1 MQIFAQT
8 RASCGLSQRIGSP
21 HSTVPQSHA
30 ERPIL
35 TVPNENPVRLVADVI
50 PQGQPRSS
58 SSLPTC
64 SSLMNETRGCTRV
77 QRSVVR
83 RQISK
88 AEQRRPS
95 AIDSGSFRRPGVRS
109 GGAVRRPAGR
119 PRLAPLP
126 VAEWV
131 VTRASPSLA
140 RDAFSTDDSSRN
152 MKSGFD
158 GARFHRARLN
168 DRGTRAESNQSPAP
182 HTLAAKGIA
191 A

>member
-1 MQIFAQT
+1 KSCAPCCGCHSPRPTAKLKQFADLFESGGQNSRMYACAKERSSAT
-8 RASCGLSQRIGSP
+8 DFKSRAEAA
-21 HSTVPQSHA
+21 HSTVA
-30 ERPIL
+30 
-35 TVPNENPVRLVADVI
+35 
-50 PQGQPRSS
+50 
-58 SSLPTC
+58 
-64 SSLMNETRGCTRV
+64 
-77 QRSVVR
+77 
-83 RQISK
+83 
-88 AEQRRPS
+88 
-95 AIDSGSFRRPGVRS
+95 SGSFRRPGVRS